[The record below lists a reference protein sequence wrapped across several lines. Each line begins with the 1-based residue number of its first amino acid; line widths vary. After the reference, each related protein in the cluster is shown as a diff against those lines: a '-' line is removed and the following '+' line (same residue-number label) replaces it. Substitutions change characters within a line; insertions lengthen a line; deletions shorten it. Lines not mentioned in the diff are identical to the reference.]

1 MPFEAIGSRGQSP
14 ERLTLEQIGEK
25 RFRLVKGFRYH
36 VPDTA
41 VVPPKVRDI
50 ELPDLFETDIAS
62 VPWVFWWLIA
72 SYGSHARAAI
82 VHDALVGAPVVVV
95 TDRKIADYVLLIA
108 LEEPSEF
115 DGKHGSYIRH
125 QLTWAA
131 VCLFGTM
138 LCEAKLLLT
147 LFLLMVAGF
156 WFASVGAIIS
166 WLPWWSLSGWEWIPA
181 VSLGLAGFLWKFNPF
196 AERKVAG
203 RLWPIGVVGLPTLA
217 PALVLVLVTSGAV
230 WLVDLVPATFRG
242 IRDGVWERPPFR
254 PTRVPL

>member
-1 MPFEAIGSRGQSP
+1 MPFEAFGIREQPP
-14 ERLTLEQIGEK
+14 ERLTLEQTGEK

-41 VVPPKVRDI
+41 VVPPNVRDI
-50 ELPDLFETDIAS
+50 DVPDSFETDIAS
-62 VPWVFWWLIA
+62 VPWGFWWLIA
-72 SYGSHARAAI
+72 SYGSHTRAAI
-82 VHDALVGAPVVVV
+82 VHDALVGDPVVAV
-95 TDRKIADYVLLIA
+95 TDRKIADYILLVA

-138 LCEAKLLLT
+138 RSKAKPLLA

-156 WFASVGAIIS
+156 WVALVEAIFG
-166 WLPWWSLSGWEWIPA
+166 WFPRWSLDGWEWVPA
-181 VSLGLAGFLWKFNPF
+181 VVLGLVGFLWKFNPF

-203 RLWPIGVVGLPTLA
+203 RLWPIGVMGLPTLA
-217 PALVLVLVTSGAV
+217 PALILAVVTSAAV
-230 WLVDLVPATFRG
+230 WLADLVPATVRA
-242 IRDGVWERPPFR
+242 IRYGAWERPPFR

>member
-1 MPFEAIGSRGQSP
+1 MPFESVAILGQPP
-14 ERLTLEQIGEK
+14 ERLTLEQIEEK
-25 RFRLVKGFRYH
+25 KFRLVKGFRYH
-36 VPDTA
+36 VTDTA
-41 VVPPKVRDI
+41 IVPPNVRDI
-50 ELPDLFETDIAS
+50 DLPDSWETDIAS
-62 VPWVFWWLIA
+62 VPWVFWWLVA
-72 SYGSHARAAI
+72 SYGSHTRAAI
-82 VHDALVGAPVVVV
+82 VHDALWGDPVVVA
-95 TDRKIADYVLLIA
+95 TDRKIADYILLVA

-156 WFASVGAIIS
+156 WFASVGAIGGS
-166 WLPWWSLSGWEWIPA
+166 LPWGSLNGWEWVPA
-181 VSLGLAGFLWKFNPF
+181 VVLGLAGFLWKFNPF

-203 RLWPIGVVGLPTLA
+203 RLWPIGVVGLPVLA
-217 PALVLVLVTSGAV
+217 PALLLVLITSGAV
-230 WLVDLVPATFRG
+230 WLVDLVPATVRG
-242 IRDGVWERPPFR
+242 IRHGVWERPPFR